1 MTITL
6 PTALETYVSEI
17 VASGLYQSADEV
29 VVESLGLLMDEERWK
44 RGASAKID
52 EGLRDL
58 AEGRTLSDA
67 DSRREMAA
75 FKDRWRSRE

>member
-6 PTALETYVSEI
+6 PAALETYVIEK

-29 VVESLGLLMDEERWK
+29 VVESLGLLIDEERWR

-52 EGLRDL
+52 EGMRDL
-58 AEGRTLSDA
+58 NEGFTLTDAE
-67 DSRREMAA
+67 SRREMAA
-75 FKDRWRSRE
+75 YKERWRAGA